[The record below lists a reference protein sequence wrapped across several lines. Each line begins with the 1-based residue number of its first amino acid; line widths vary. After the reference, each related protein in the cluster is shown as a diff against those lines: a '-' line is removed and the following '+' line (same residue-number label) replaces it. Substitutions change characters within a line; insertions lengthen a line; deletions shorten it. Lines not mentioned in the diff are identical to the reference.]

1 MKSTH
6 YILSIIV
13 LLFSGCNLITD
24 YKLDTNPDYLKEVS
38 LIQYLEEG
46 KESTLTMY
54 LEAIK
59 YAGLEEQ
66 ISTGNRT
73 RIIPT
78 NETDQ
83 SVKGISDSGEP
94 IFLTRKEGAS
104 DKFLLYV
111 NDSKEIDGQS
121 IAVIRQDYLFKDGV
135 AHVVGQLPLY
145 IKKVKE
151 TDPIPDDVDHSQAP
165 TYNLPVTEDAN
176 VYHGA
181 ANTNYN
187 GSNRLNYLCNRASR
201 YRYTF
206 FKFALSEVDFIDNLF
221 SAKLCFNVKRIVGSF
236 IPSCAVYATSNEWT
250 EKTLTY
256 NNRPEF
262 GLEVSIFD
270 LSTAWNETD
279 ITQYIQNAYNN
290 SETEVSFGLKVLN
303 GEAISTSQ
311 VEIYPRETSSTNLNN
326 SPNAAYI
333 KLQGAIDSELQL
345 DHNQQIKGSAGSII
359 TLTKV
364 HLQMSAGPNAQ
375 YTYNDNN
382 IIFIIEHLPA
392 NGTLVRNG
400 LPMTKSARFTQAEL
414 AAGIVKYIHNGQG
427 TTDTFILKVQD
438 YTGGVY
444 TERIPMQITIQ

>member
-1 MKSTH
+1 M
-6 YILSIIV
+6 
-13 LLFSGCNLITD
+13 
-24 YKLDTNPDYLKEVS
+24 
-38 LIQYLEEG
+38 
-46 KESTLTMY
+46 
-54 LEAIK
+54 
-59 YAGLEEQ
+59 
-66 ISTGNRT
+66 
-73 RIIPT
+73 
-78 NETDQ
+78 
-83 SVKGISDSGEP
+83 
-94 IFLTRKEGAS
+94 
-104 DKFLLYV
+104 
-111 NDSKEIDGQS
+111 
-121 IAVIRQDYLFKDGV
+121 
-135 AHVVGQLPLY
+135 
-145 IKKVKE
+145 
-151 TDPIPDDVDHSQAP
+151 
-165 TYNLPVTEDAN
+165 
-176 VYHGA
+176 
-181 ANTNYN
+181 
-187 GSNRLNYLCNRASR
+187 
-201 YRYTF
+201 
-206 FKFALSEVDFIDNLF
+206 
-221 SAKLCFNVKRIVGSF
+221 
-236 IPSCAVYATSNEWT
+236 
-250 EKTLTY
+250 
-256 NNRPEF
+256 
-262 GLEVSIFD
+262 
-270 LSTAWNETD
+270 
-279 ITQYIQNAYNN
+279 
-290 SETEVSFGLKVLN
+290 N

>member
-1 MKSTH
+1 M
-6 YILSIIV
+6 
-13 LLFSGCNLITD
+13 
-24 YKLDTNPDYLKEVS
+24 
-38 LIQYLEEG
+38 
-46 KESTLTMY
+46 
-54 LEAIK
+54 
-59 YAGLEEQ
+59 
-66 ISTGNRT
+66 
-73 RIIPT
+73 
-78 NETDQ
+78 
-83 SVKGISDSGEP
+83 
-94 IFLTRKEGAS
+94 
-104 DKFLLYV
+104 
-111 NDSKEIDGQS
+111 
-121 IAVIRQDYLFKDGV
+121 
-135 AHVVGQLPLY
+135 
-145 IKKVKE
+145 
-151 TDPIPDDVDHSQAP
+151 
-165 TYNLPVTEDAN
+165 
-176 VYHGA
+176 
-181 ANTNYN
+181 
-187 GSNRLNYLCNRASR
+187 
-201 YRYTF
+201 
-206 FKFALSEVDFIDNLF
+206 DFIDNLF